1 MEMSRSHYGSG
12 LESSV
17 EIDRRRGKMENIQ
30 EKTSWKT
37 GFFYSFGEIGGQL
50 SWYMINSYLTIF
62 YTDVVGLTAQSV

>member
-1 MEMSRSHYGSG
+1 MES
-12 LESSV
+12 
-17 EIDRRRGKMENIQ
+17 IQ